1 METLEQLREKY
12 NKLNKERNT
21 ILKKIIELEEQETF
35 KNFTVGNCY
44 LDVWNNC
51 FIKIIV
57 IDNDEFYS
65 ISIYEDSIKRAW
77 YTIESIKDWKKITSQ
92 QFKDIYLAVL
102 KDIQDPDLEDKEL
115 SNWDIAF
122 KSVVK
127 SINKEK

>member
-12 NKLNKERNT
+12 NKLDKERNT
-21 ILKKIIELEEQETF
+21 ILKKILELENQEIF

-51 FIKIIV
+51 SIKIIA
-57 IDNDEFYS
+57 INNNEFYS
-65 ISIYEDSIKRAW
+65 ISIYEDSIKRDW

-102 KDIQDPDLEDKEL
+102 KDIQDPDLEDKSQ
-115 SNWDIAF
+115 SNWDIALNAII
-122 KSVVK
+122 K
-127 SINKEK
+127 SIYN

>member
-12 NKLNKERNT
+12 NKLGKERNAV
-21 ILKKIIELEEQETF
+21 LKKIIELEDREPF

-51 FIKIIV
+51 FIKIIA
-57 IDNDEFYS
+57 INNGEFYS
-65 ISIYEDSIKRAW
+65 ISIHEDSIKRAW

-102 KDIQDPDLEDKEL
+102 KDIQDPDLEDK
-115 SNWDIAF
+115 S
-122 KSVVK
+122 
-127 SINKEK
+127 

>member
-12 NKLNKERNT
+12 NKLDKERNT
-21 ILKKIIELEEQETF
+21 ILKKILELENQEIF

-51 FIKIIV
+51 FIKIIA
-57 IDNDEFYS
+57 INNDEFYS
-65 ISIYEDSIKRAW
+65 ISIYEDSIKRDW

-102 KDIQDPDLEDKEL
+102 KDIQDPDLEDKSQ
-115 SNWDIAF
+115 SNWDVIF
-122 KSVVK
+122 DSITQN
-127 SINKEK
+127 INKKE